1 MNLPNFLT
9 LSRILLSP
17 VFLILMLFD
26 SFLPRLIAL
35 IVFAVAALTDLADGY
50 YARKMGD
57 VTSFGRFMDPIADK
71 ILVSIALLT
80 FISLGYIR
88 DWMAIIIVAR
98 EFIITGLR
106 SMAAYKGEVISSTLL
121 AKLKTATQM
130 IAISIIMAYAAFE
143 PLIASRL
150 VAEKVINEW
159 LVPLF
164 GVHLNLFDLIILI
177 PLILTVWTGI
187 HYLVRWGGLF
197 KGLLR

>member
-9 LSRILLSP
+9 LSRIILSP
-17 VFLILMLFD
+17 VFLILMPFD
-26 SFLPRLIAL
+26 SFFPRLIAL

-80 FISLGYIR
+80 FISLGYVR
-88 DWMAIIIVAR
+88 DWMVIIIVVR
-98 EFIITGLR
+98 EFLITGMR
-106 SMAAYKGEVISSTLL
+106 SMAAYMGEVIKSTLL
-121 AKLKTATQM
+121 AKWKTATQM

-143 PLIASRL
+143 PLIQSRIA
-150 VAEKVINEW
+150 AERVINEW

-164 GVHLNLFDLIILI
+164 GIHFNLFDLIILV

-197 KGLLR
+197 RGVLR

>member
-9 LSRILLSP
+9 LLRILLSP
-17 VFLILMLFD
+17 VFLALMMFD

-35 IVFAVAALTDLADGY
+35 LVFGFAAITDLLDGY

-80 FISLGYIR
+80 FISLGYVR
-88 DWMAIIIVAR
+88 DWMVIIIVIR
-98 EFIITGLR
+98 EFLITGLR
-106 SMAAYKGEVISSTLL
+106 SMAAYKGEVITSTLL

-130 IAISIIMAYAAFE
+130 IAISVIMAYAAFE
-143 PLIASRL
+143 PLIASRI
-150 VAEKVINEW
+150 VAERVINEW

-164 GVHLNLFDLIILI
+164 GVHCNLFDLIILI
-177 PLILTVWTGI
+177 PLILTVGTGI
-187 HYLVRWGGLF
+187 HYLVKWGSLF
-197 KGLLR
+197 RGVLR

>member
-17 VFLILMLFD
+17 VFLLLMPFD

-57 VTSFGRFMDPIADK
+57 STSFGRFMDPIADK

-80 FISLGYIR
+80 FISLGYVR
-88 DWMAIIIVAR
+88 DWMVIIIVVR
-98 EFIITGLR
+98 EFLITGLR
-106 SMAAYKGEVISSTLL
+106 SMAAYKGEVIKSTLL
-121 AKLKTATQM
+121 AKWKTATQM
-130 IAISIIMAYAAFE
+130 IAVSVIMAYAAFE

-150 VAEKVINEW
+150 AAERVINEW
-159 LVPLF
+159 LLPFF
-164 GVHLNLFDLIILI
+164 GLQCNLFDLIILI
-177 PLILTVWTGI
+177 PLILTIWTGVV
-187 HYLVRWGGLF
+187 YLVKWGGLF
-197 KGLLR
+197 RGALK

>member
-1 MNLPNFLT
+1 MNLPNVLT

-17 VFLILMLFD
+17 VFLLLMPFD

-57 VTSFGRFMDPIADK
+57 FTSFGRFMDPIADK

-80 FISLGYIR
+80 FISLGYVR
-88 DWMAIIIVAR
+88 DWMVIIIVVR
-98 EFIITGLR
+98 EFLITGLR
-106 SMAAYKGEVISSTLL
+106 SMAAYKGEVITSTVL
-121 AKLKTATQM
+121 ARWKTATQM
-130 IAISIIMAYAAFE
+130 IAISVIMAYAAFE

-150 VAEKVINEW
+150 AAEKVINEW
-159 LVPLF
+159 LLPFF
-164 GVHLNLFDLIILI
+164 GLQCNLFDLIILI
-177 PLILTVWTGI
+177 PLILTIWTGI

-197 KGLLR
+197 RGVLR